1 MVGRQDRSQNGKW
14 ESGCA
19 VSLLP
24 PNDKACLVSLGE
36 MSPFSVRSSTTMEQS
51 SRVSELK
58 NQRLH
63 VWKILSVRD
72 ILGLF
77 LPPSRWLCCASRSLS
92 ISILTLSLSL
102 SLPLPLSLFQ
112 EFSLQ
117 QVSCDWFSKRLLNPS
132 NSQKKY
138 MNGQIQMADYIKV
151 LRH

>member
-1 MVGRQDRSQNGKW
+1 MSGQCDFSVCVCVCVVGRQDRSQNGKW

-102 SLPLPLSLFQ
+102 SLPLSPLLPSLSACCWGIWQ
-112 EFSLQ
+112 RCS
-117 QVSCDWFSKRLLNPS
+117 VGTCLLIN
-132 NSQKKY
+132 
-138 MNGQIQMADYIKV
+138 
-151 LRH
+151 